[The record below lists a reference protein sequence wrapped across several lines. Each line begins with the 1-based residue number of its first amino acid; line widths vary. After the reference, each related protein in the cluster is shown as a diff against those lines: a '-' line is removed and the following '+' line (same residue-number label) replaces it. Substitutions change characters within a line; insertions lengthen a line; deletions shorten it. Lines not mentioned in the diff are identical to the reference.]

1 MYPILTGNEFISEI
15 CNNGLNNTFIPHR
28 NVVVMLYVVLTLYV
42 VLNDVVC
49 CLDIV
54 RLFDVVCNIDVI

>member
-15 CNNGLNNTFIPHR
+15 CNTGLNNTFIPHR

-42 VLNDVVC
+42 VLNDFVC
-49 CLDIV
+49 YLE
-54 RLFDVVCNIDVI
+54 